1 MWREV
6 PPGVSSFH
14 PPSPSS
20 SFLPFFFFL
29 FFFILYERQSLLP
42 NTEAP
47 QELIIQ
53 KTRAPQRTKRTRV
66 GGGWEKRRKKKRWS
80 KDEGWCK
87 GGNRVFACVCVLSSL
102 LMNVKSLSEP
112 RGILHIPQAS
122 LLWLPLLYFPSHWL
136 WWTMPDIPAK
146 LSTNYLLNMFVHVGW
161 AADLIE
167 GGGSTFPVLNASSV
181 PSKQRRYGGRGGYGL
196 RRVAYLQE
204 LIILMPVIM
213 CFAYFWCASVQTGR
227 VNKRMTANMSKGRPC
242 CLCALEIPVCT
253 SGGFAWV
260 CVCAR
265 RGGGV
270 WRGGTWLTWMSE
282 HR

>member
-29 FFFILYERQSLLP
+29 FFSSCMRDKASCQTLKPPRSSSYRKLELLRGRKEQGWGEVERSG
-42 NTEAP
+42 E
-47 QELIIQ
+47 
-53 KTRAPQRTKRTRV
+53 
-66 GGGWEKRRKKKRWS
+66 KKKRWS

-181 PSKQRRYGGRGGYGL
+181 PSKQRRYGGRGG
-196 RRVAYLQE
+196 
-204 LIILMPVIM
+204 
-213 CFAYFWCASVQTGR
+213 
-227 VNKRMTANMSKGRPC
+227 
-242 CLCALEIPVCT
+242 
-253 SGGFAWV
+253 
-260 CVCAR
+260 
-265 RGGGV
+265 GV
-270 WRGGTWLTWMSE
+270 WT
-282 HR
+282 